1 MTTAKVIL
9 WGTDIGAI
17 TWLDNRGIGV
27 FQYMPSFLNSGI
39 EIAPLMMPLRE
50 FPYEFPALSKDTF
63 RGLPGLLSDSLPD
76 KFGNALIDAWLASE
90 NRKAAS
96 FNPVERLCYIGTRG
110 IGALEFEPSHH
121 GPSTI
126 EKELEIASLVKLAN
140 AILNERSNL
149 KGQFS
154 GTDDQ
159 EVLEDILRVGTSAG
173 GARAKAL
180 LAWNPITNEFRSG
193 QVEVDSDYEHWLLK
207 FDGVANNRDKEIA
220 DPLGY
225 GRIEFAYYLMA
236 VDASIVM
243 MESRLH
249 EEGGRSHFMTKRFDR
264 TDAKSKL
271 HKQTLGAIA
280 HFDFNQPADYSYEQ
294 AIQVIKRLGLSR
306 EDIEQQ
312 IIRAYFNVIA
322 RNQDDHVKN
331 IAFLMD
337 RTGTWKLS
345 PAYDM
350 TYAYRPDGAWTNQ
363 HQMSINGKRDDF
375 SRSDLIKLAEIG
387 GIKQS
392 RANELIDQVLYSVS
406 KWPDF
411 AADAEIDGMTIDRIQ
426 NSHRLGL

>member
-9 WGTDIGAI
+9 WGSDIGAI
-17 TWLDNRGIGV
+17 TWLEDREIGV

-39 EIAPLMMPLRE
+39 EIAPLMMPLGE
-50 FPYEFPALSKDTF
+50 FPYEFPALSKETF

-90 NRKAAS
+90 NRTADS

-110 IGALEFEPSHH
+110 IGALEFEPAHH

-126 EKELEIASLVKLAN
+126 EKELEIASLVRLAN
-140 AILNERSNL
+140 IILDERGNL
-149 KGQFS
+149 QGRFT
-154 GTDDQ
+154 GGDDQ

-180 LAWNPITNEFRSG
+180 LAWNPTTNEFRSG
-193 QVEVDSDYEHWLLK
+193 QVEVDSGYEHWLLK
-207 FDGVANNRDKEIA
+207 FDGVTNNRDKEIA

-225 GRIEFAYYLMA
+225 GRIEFAYYMMA
-236 VDASIVM
+236 VDAGVEM

-264 TDAKSKL
+264 TDSNGKL
-271 HKQTLGAIA
+271 HKQTLGAMA

-294 AIQVIKRLGLSR
+294 ALQVIKRLGLSS

-312 IIRAYFNVIA
+312 ILRAYFNVAA

-337 RTGTWKLS
+337 RSGSWALS

-350 TYAYRPDGAWTNQ
+350 TYAYRPDGAWTSQ
-363 HQMSINGKRDDF
+363 HQMSINGKREGF
-375 SRSDLIKLAEIG
+375 SRSDLIELAKTG
-387 GIKQS
+387 GIKPS

-411 AADAEIDGMTIDRIQ
+411 AADAEIDGMTIERIQ
-426 NSHRLGL
+426 NSHRLGM